1 MNNYKILP
9 FSDWFKVYEAAGR
22 KFEKSQRILENM
34 TANNLNRLFESVI
47 SQTSMTIPEGLKSLG
62 GGNLRAGDESFGD
75 PLPIDTENHNQFI
88 SRTSALFREIPNFY
102 FATGDS
108 PIKIQKITKQP
119 QQLNIMKLILSGIGN
134 NAGVENLAIK
144 LMDDI
149 ALLDSMDLKIS
160 LVKTFSIAAVKSVS
174 ADGKT
179 TTVNIK
185 DKYSDFNINNKGELA
200 GGKNGTSRF
209 NVCGYLNTVNI
220 VNFAIGDGR
229 QYVNLSKYENSE
241 GMDIQIFDDE
251 VFKESSG
258 TVYLYS
264 PASEVETGSDTQQA
278 GPSTPNGGAWINW
291 KNLSSYSD
299 EEGDVVGVDINQ
311 DLTKMTAAI
320 IKNLE
325 EKEVITKLQ
334 LTSTIGTNW
343 QGVTVQPSSG
353 TGKPSEKDQT
363 DQTAAADK
371 TELGNKWLA
380 YLRGSVVAKDLYAE
394 LGPRIQPNS
403 IEIIWKVAAVDSE
416 KDNNISFNIIQKAP
430 SAKPIT
436 DTNFVN
442 KVNQKAAAD
451 GIKIQQYKLTF
462 KTSSLVGAKKS
473 SLNKATGG
481 LIGKETVQY
490 EDLQKGMKIKY
501 KGKDDNGNVSDT
513 IELDGIVLSV
523 DGDGI
528 PTIKTPSGNKLELK
542 KARFISG
549 PKSTG
554 GSAEE

>member
-9 FSDWFKVYEAAGR
+9 FSDWFKVYEDAGR

-75 PLPIDTENHNQFI
+75 PLPIDTEKHNQFI
-88 SRTSALFREIPNFY
+88 SRASALFREIPNFY

-134 NAGVENLAIK
+134 NTGVENLAIK

-160 LVKTFSIAAVKSVS
+160 LVKTFSIATVKSVS

-209 NVCGYLNTVNI
+209 NLCGYLNTVNI

-241 GMDIQIFDDE
+241 GMDIQTFDDE

-264 PASEVETGSDTQQA
+264 PSSEVETGSDTQQA
-278 GPSTPNGGAWINW
+278 GPAAPNGGAWINW

-403 IEIIWKVAAVDSE
+403 IEIIWKVAAVNSE

-513 IELDGIVLSV
+513 IKLDGIVLSV

-554 GSAEE
+554 ESVEE

>member
-1 MNNYKILP
+1 MNNSKILP
-9 FSDWFKVYEAAGR
+9 FGDWFKVYEAAGR
-22 KFEKSQRILENM
+22 QFEKSQRILENM
-34 TANNLNRLFESVI
+34 DMNRLFESAI
-47 SQTSMTIPEGLKSLG
+47 SQTAMTIPGGVKRIGGAALKY
-62 GGNLRAGDESFGD
+62 GDESFGD
-75 PLPIDTENHNQFI
+75 PLPIDTERHNQFI
-88 SRTSALFREIPNFY
+88 ARTSDMFRKIPNFY
-102 FATGDS
+102 FATGNS

-134 NAGVENLAIK
+134 NARVENLAIK

-209 NVCGYLNTVNI
+209 NLCGYLNTVNI
-220 VNFAIGDGR
+220 VNFAIGENS
-229 QYVNLSKYENSE
+229 QYVDLSKYEDSD
-241 GMDIQIFDDE
+241 GFDIQTYDE
-251 VFKESSG
+251 AFKESSG
-258 TVYLYS
+258 AVYLYS
-264 PASEVETGSDTQQA
+264 PSSEVETGSDTQQA
-278 GPSTPNGGAWINW
+278 GPATPNGGAWINW
-291 KNLSSYSD
+291 KNLSSYFD

-380 YLRGSVVAKDLYAE
+380 YLRGSAVAKDLYAE

-403 IEIIWKVAAVDSE
+403 IEIIWKVAPINSE

-451 GIKIQQYKLTF
+451 NIKIQQYKLSF
-462 KTSSLVGAKKS
+462 KTSPIVSTKKGA
-473 SLNKATGG
+473 LNKATGG
-481 LIGKETVQY
+481 IIGKETVQY
-490 EDLQKGMKIKY
+490 EDLQKGMNITY
-501 KGKDDNGNVSDT
+501 KGKDDNGNVSDSIKLKGT
-513 IELDGIVLSV
+513 VLSI
-523 DGDGI
+523 DDNGI

-549 PKSTG
+549 PKDQALDAG
-554 GSAEE
+554 E

>member
-1 MNNYKILP
+1 MNNSKILP
-9 FSDWFKVYEAAGR
+9 FGDWFKVYEAAGR
-22 KFEKSQRILENM
+22 QFEKSQRILENM
-34 TANNLNRLFESVI
+34 DMNRLFESAI
-47 SQTSMTIPEGLKSLG
+47 SQTAMTIPGGVKRIGGAALKY
-62 GGNLRAGDESFGD
+62 GDESFGD
-75 PLPIDTENHNQFI
+75 PLPIDTERHNQFI
-88 SRTSALFREIPNFY
+88 ARTSDMFREIPNFY
-102 FATGDS
+102 FATGNS

-209 NVCGYLNTVNI
+209 NLCGYLNTANI
-220 VNFAIGDGR
+220 VNFAIGENS
-229 QYVNLSKYENSE
+229 QYVDLSKYEDSD
-241 GMDIQIFDDE
+241 GFDIQTFNDE

-258 TVYLYS
+258 AVYLYS
-264 PASEVETGSDTQQA
+264 PSSEVETGSDTQQA
-278 GPSTPNGGAWINW
+278 GPATPNGGAWINW
-291 KNLSSYSD
+291 KNLSSESD
-299 EEGDVVGVDINQ
+299 EEGDTVGVGDGQ
-311 DLTKMTAAI
+311 GADKMATAI

-380 YLRGSVVAKDLYAE
+380 YLRGSAVAKDLYAE

-403 IEIIWKVAAVDSE
+403 IEIIWKVAPINSE

-442 KVNQKAAAD
+442 KVNKKAAAD
-451 GIKIQQYKLTF
+451 NIKIQQYKLSF
-462 KTSSLVGAKKS
+462 KTSPIVSTKKGA
-473 SLNKATGG
+473 LNKATGG
-481 LIGKETVQY
+481 IIGKETVQY
-490 EDLQKGMKIKY
+490 EDLQKGMNITY
-501 KGKDDNGNVSDT
+501 KGKDDNGNVSDSIKLKGT
-513 IELDGIVLSV
+513 VLSI
-523 DGDGI
+523 DDNGI

-549 PKSTG
+549 PKDQALDAG
-554 GSAEE
+554 E